1 MFWIAHR
8 SYCWIQKRP
17 LESTALQREIH
28 SMRSKVAEEQCLC
41 THDGCGAGPAAFP
54 THCAGEPGLGRPHHR
69 GLDGLVQVVHRTV
82 EDARRNYTP
91 RALRSFF
98 CVGDCCVETKITST
112 HTQTGVCPVITTV
125 PVKHG
130 QTWRYLVEYSMNV
143 ECVQAESTG
152 GSLCCMLP
160 LQQARG
166 LDYNRREMVS
176 MCGATSAFR
185 VTRDLLLSPEVD
197 MCANERRTNG
207 FVCAAHTF
215 RS

>member
-1 MFWIAHR
+1 
-8 SYCWIQKRP
+8 
-17 LESTALQREIH
+17 
-28 SMRSKVAEEQCLC
+28 
-41 THDGCGAGPAAFP
+41 
-54 THCAGEPGLGRPHHR
+54 
-69 GLDGLVQVVHRTV
+69 
-82 EDARRNYTP
+82 
-91 RALRSFF
+91 
-98 CVGDCCVETKITST
+98 
-112 HTQTGVCPVITTV
+112 
-125 PVKHG
+125 
-130 QTWRYLVEYSMNV
+130 MNV

-176 MCGATSAFR
+176 MCGATAAFR